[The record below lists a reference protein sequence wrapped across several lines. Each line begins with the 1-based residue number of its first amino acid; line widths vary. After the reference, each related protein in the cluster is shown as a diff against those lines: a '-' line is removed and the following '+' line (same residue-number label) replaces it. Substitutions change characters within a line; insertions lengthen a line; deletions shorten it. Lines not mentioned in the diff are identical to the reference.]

1 MDHAKSTLRMEK
13 KEIVMTI
20 PKRRPRVVQQQPH
33 TVTYKSYVY
42 NLFTCHPETFNQH
55 NGTICIRGTDRV

>member
-1 MDHAKSTLRMEK
+1 MEK

-42 NLFTCHPETFNQH
+42 NLFTCHPEAFNQH